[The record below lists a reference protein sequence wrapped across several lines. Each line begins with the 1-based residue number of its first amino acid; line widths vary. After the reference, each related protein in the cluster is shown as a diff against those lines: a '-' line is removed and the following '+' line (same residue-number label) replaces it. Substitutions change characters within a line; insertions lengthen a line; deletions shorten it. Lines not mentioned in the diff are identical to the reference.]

1 LQPRDFFAITGAVSR
16 GRDGHPRR
24 VETLDEEATPPSDAS
39 DTLPGEKRT
48 LWLMVAIQFF
58 MPLSYTVLS
67 PVMPLFLPQL
77 GVHGEAAID
86 LWTGVVNAA
95 TPFVAAFASPL
106 WGRLSDTKGRKVMLL
121 RSMVAV
127 SIFTGLMGLSQNVW
141 EFFAIRAL
149 MGAFSGFSAS
159 AITLV
164 ASQTPDRRLG
174 YALGWLSTGQLIGG
188 LMGPL
193 LGGLV
198 ADLAGSN
205 RVPFFVTSAIAT
217 CVTIAAALLVREHFR
232 PGAKVAGK
240 RATAPSFR
248 AIVASGGL
256 LPLFVVLL
264 LAQLGVRSV
273 QPVITLYVQTLV
285 GNVPTLATLSGFA
298 FSVTGFADVLASP
311 FLGKRSDVLGYRRV
325 LLISLFG
332 AALFSA
338 PQAFATH
345 YWMFVAERFG
355 VGMFIGGI
363 LPTANALIA
372 RMAGPGQRGAVFG
385 LTASA
390 TFLGN
395 SIGPMTGGAVA
406 AAFGLHWVF
415 LVTAAMLIGSLV
427 WTWIAVPASY
437 NHPDR

>member
-1 LQPRDFFAITGAVSR
+1 MEVSQ
-16 GRDGHPRR
+16 
-24 VETLDEEATPPSDAS
+24 
-39 DTLPGEKRT
+39 PGEVRT

-58 MPLSYTVLS
+58 MTLSFTVLS
-67 PVMPLFLPQL
+67 PVMPLFLPEL
-77 GVHGEAAID
+77 GVHGETAID
-86 LWTGVVNAA
+86 LWTGVLNAA

-106 WGRLSDTKGRKVMLL
+106 WGRLSDTRGRKIMLL
-121 RSMVAV
+121 RSMVAI
-127 SIFTGLMGLSQNVW
+127 SIFTCLMGFSQTVW
-141 EFFAIRAL
+141 QFFALRAL
-149 MGAFSGFSAS
+149 MGAFSGFSAT

-164 ASQTPDRRLG
+164 ASQMPDKRLG

-193 LGGLV
+193 LGGAV
-198 ADLAGSN
+198 ADLAGSS
-205 RVPFFVTSAIAT
+205 RAPFFVTSAIAT
-217 CVTIAAALLVREHFR
+217 CVTLAAAALVREGR
-232 PGAKVAGK
+232 KPGGTGK
-240 RATAPSFR
+240 RGAAPSLR
-248 AIVASGGL
+248 AIITSGGL

-285 GNVPTLATLSGFA
+285 GTVPNLVTLSGLA
-298 FSVTGFADVLASP
+298 FSMTGFADILASP

-325 LLISLFG
+325 LLISLAG

-338 PQAFATH
+338 PQAFATS
-345 YWMFVAERFG
+345 YWVFVAERFG

-363 LPTANALIA
+363 LPTANALIG

-385 LTASA
+385 MTASA

-395 SIGPMTGGAVA
+395 SLGPMTGGVVA

-415 LVTAAMLIGSLV
+415 LVTAAMLVGSLV
-427 WTWIAVPASY
+427 WTWIAVPAWVK
-437 NHPDR
+437 